1 VIKGLLAK
9 VSCGRSRLKQ
19 RTHMKEKATRRK
31 GRVQIAIKDRNE
43 EVGWDVRAWKDGCV
57 KGVGNL

>member
-1 VIKGLLAK
+1 
-9 VSCGRSRLKQ
+9 
-19 RTHMKEKATRRK
+19 MKEKATRRK
-31 GRVQIAIKDRNE
+31 GRVQTAIKDRNE